1 MYSEDFKPKT
11 HPYEYLIAIIVL
23 IIFIVFIF
31 TASGRYNTTNIQTT
45 IIEQH
50 EYFKMPSYA
59 GYYTLEHKANCKFC
73 ETRK

>member
-1 MYSEDFKPKT
+1 MYSEDFRTKT
-11 HPYEYLIAIIVL
+11 PTYEYLIAIVVL
-23 IIFIVFIF
+23 IVFLVLVF
-31 TASGRYNTTNIQTT
+31 SASGRYDTTNIQTT

-50 EYFKMPSYA
+50 EYFKLPSYA